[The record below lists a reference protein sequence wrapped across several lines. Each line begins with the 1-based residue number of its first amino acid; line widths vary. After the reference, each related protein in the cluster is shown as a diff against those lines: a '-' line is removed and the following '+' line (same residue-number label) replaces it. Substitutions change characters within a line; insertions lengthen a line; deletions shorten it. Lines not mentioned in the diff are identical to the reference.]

1 MKPAAWHRTR
11 SCVSSLSPRLT
22 ALHLYLQAAGRGV
35 AMDTLSRT
43 ASYAEGRAVRPN
55 AKAIRKAIL
64 LAAIVLLDQ
73 ASAVRAG
80 DWPTVHHDVQRTG
93 RTSDCVR
100 GSYRVEWVRSFP
112 GEAICTRVE
121 AIVAQ
126 GKVYVG
132 TLPGTLWALDRRTGE
147 VVWKHTCDDSIQ
159 HSPAFAEGRVYV
171 GDTGGTLWAIE
182 AASGKPVWRFR
193 SGKGGFV
200 ASPLVAGGTV
210 FLGSRDGTFY
220 AVDAANGQLRWKFA
234 TGGPI
239 RCTAA
244 LAGSR
249 VLFASDDMHAYALR
263 ADNGQ
268 LVWKSEQLYGQSFR
282 DYYPVV
288 LDDERVM
295 FRSVLVEEMNEELN
309 GGTNFLQ
316 RLAGIPTGWKELEN
330 FLQSD
335 RNRGTPELIRAEQ
348 EAILQRLADNPYRRT
363 CFILDLNTGREQKRA
378 PILYIAGNQGCGI
391 PPVLSNDGRVI
402 VFYRTVYSNWSLGV
416 KPAVGLGVLEK
427 DHGITP
433 LRHRQ
438 GNRPPWNTFWGT
450 CDETTNFSV
459 GGDLL
464 YCCHQGTLSAFDL
477 KTYDL
482 FPIAGERDTW
492 GGLLTPIWAANEW
505 HGPAR
510 GAVAI
515 SDDQLF
521 WVTGS
526 RVLCLRGN
534 LPKDTPKEPVRYTE
548 TRLELSREFQPSKGF
563 IAAAKLIEHTR
574 PKVEI
579 PDTQATRELKAEL
592 AREVNELM
600 TGWPWAPWYL
610 QMGIGSRDFFF
621 AHPSYAVQALAW
633 AYPHLPDDLARQVK
647 ELAARQLEACLR
659 PDSLPLEKGRR
670 RELFAVPMH
679 NMSWSYHPRWPPI
692 SHVYA
697 LWLYG
702 ERTGDWPALER
713 LWPRLRE
720 LWQRYAAQPL
730 AFDAQQGGH
739 LYLNRTAAGVL
750 AYARLAHR
758 FGAADDAAAATKEL
772 DRLLREIITLWR
784 NKAAVAVKTLEQ
796 ATSKGDTTGNQGRKF
811 YFHLN
816 NHKSKLAL
824 FLDMTPE
831 LGQALA
837 ETAPAE
843 SEALRRFFELIMPT
857 YYLAWE
863 ERCTHYGE
871 NFVDLPD
878 SMHGLFLTH
887 AFVWKASA
895 DRLTRDTDLPW
906 VKADLFHIEKLV
918 HALEA
923 HGQRRGRER

>member
-1 MKPAAWHRTR
+1 MEPSLWTSPDVGLG
-11 SCVSSLSPRLT
+11 SC
-22 ALHLYLQAAGRGV
+22 H
-35 AMDTLSRT
+35 
-43 ASYAEGRAVRPN
+43 VRP
-55 AKAIRKAIL
+55 ARLPRRCRTTLLLTWVIL
-64 LAAIVLLDQ
+64 LSQSTVQ
-73 ASAVRAG
+73 AG
-80 DWPTVHHDVQRTG
+80 DWTTVHHDAQRTG
-93 RTSDCVR
+93 RTPDCVR
-100 GSYRVEWVRSFP
+100 GNYRVEWIRSFP

-147 VVWKHTCDDSIQ
+147 VVWKHHCDGSIQ

-171 GDTGGTLWAIE
+171 GDTGGTLWALE
-182 AASGKPVWRFR
+182 AASGKPLWRFR

-200 ASPLVAGGTV
+200 AAPLVAAGTV

-220 AVDAANGQLRWKFA
+220 AVDAATGQLRWKFA

-239 RCTAA
+239 RSTAA

-268 LVWKSEQLYGQSFR
+268 LLWKSERLYGQSFR

-288 LDDERVM
+288 LDDHRVL

-309 GGTNFLQ
+309 GGTHFLQ
-316 RLAGIPTGWKELEN
+316 RLAGIPPGWKELEN

-335 RNRGTPELIRAEQ
+335 RNRGSPELIRTEQ
-348 EAILQRLADNPYRRT
+348 RAIVQRLEENPYRRT
-363 CFILDLNTGREQKRA
+363 CFILDLDTGRELSRA

-402 VFYRTVYSNWSLGV
+402 VFYRTVYSNWNLGV
-416 KPAVGLGVLEK
+416 KPAVGLGVLQTDEQK
-427 DHGITP
+427 NHWITP

-477 KTYDL
+477 KTGDL

-492 GGLLTPIWAANEW
+492 GGLLAPIWAANEW

-526 RVLCLRGN
+526 RVICIRGN
-534 LPKDTPKEPVRYTE
+534 LPKDAPREPLRSTE
-548 TRLELSREFQPSKGF
+548 TRLELFRDFRPSTGF
-563 IAAAKLIEHTR
+563 IDAARLIAQTAQTR
-574 PKVEI
+574 PKVNI
-579 PDTQATRELKAEL
+579 PDTPATRELKADV
-592 AREVNELM
+592 AREVQELIA
-600 TGWPWAPWYL
+600 GWPWAPWYV
-610 QMGIGSRDFFF
+610 QMGIGSRDFYF

-633 AYPHLPDDLARQVK
+633 AYPHLPDDLAQQAK
-647 ELAARQLEACLR
+647 SLAVRQLEACLQ
-659 PDSLPLEKGRR
+659 PDSLPLEQGRR

-679 NMSWSYHPRWPPI
+679 ALSWSYHPRWPPM
-692 SHVYA
+692 SHLYA

-702 ERTGDWPALER
+702 ERTGDWNTIEK
-713 LWPRLRE
+713 LWPRIRAAGRQYLAKPLE
-720 LWQRYAAQPL
+720 FDGQQR
-730 AFDAQQGGH
+730 GH

-758 FGAADDAAAATKEL
+758 FGASDDAMAATQEL
-772 DRLLREIITLWR
+772 DRLLREIVTLWR
-784 NKAAVAVKTLEQ
+784 NKAALAVKTLEQ
-796 ATSKGDTTGNQGRKF
+796 STSKGDITGNPGRKF

-843 SEALRRFFELIMPT
+843 SEALRRVLELLMPT
-857 YYLAWE
+857 YSLAWE
-863 ERCTHYGE
+863 ERCVHYGE

-895 DRLTRDTDLPW
+895 ERLVRDTDLPW

-923 HGQRRGRER
+923 HGRQAER